1 MKVARAPSR
10 ELVALL
16 EGTDEALDGLEGL
29 GEVVI
34 DTIAC
39 SQPAELQGDLCES
52 QRCPSNGNPR
62 PRRGAQP
69 AAGHNNNRW

>member
-1 MKVARAPSR
+1 MAFPNKYILSKGLLKVARAPSR

-34 DTIAC
+34 DI
-39 SQPAELQGDLCES
+39 E
-52 QRCPSNGNPR
+52 
-62 PRRGAQP
+62 
-69 AAGHNNNRW
+69 

>member
-1 MKVARAPSR
+1 MGKGGEGVTVLKFIHPLLLKKKKSCCNQRILKVARAPSR

-39 SQPAELQGDLCES
+39 S
-52 QRCPSNGNPR
+52 
-62 PRRGAQP
+62 
-69 AAGHNNNRW
+69 